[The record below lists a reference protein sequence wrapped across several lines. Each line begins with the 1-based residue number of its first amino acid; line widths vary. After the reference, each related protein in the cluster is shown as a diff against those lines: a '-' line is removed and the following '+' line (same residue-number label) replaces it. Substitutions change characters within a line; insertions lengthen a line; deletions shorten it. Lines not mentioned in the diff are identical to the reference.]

1 MTIHKSKGLEFP
13 IVILA
18 DTAKNYNFSDA
29 RKQKVVF
36 HHKYGIGIDIVNQ
49 DLGVTY
55 PSLIKQAIR
64 SVIEKETKSEEIR
77 LFYVA
82 LTRAKE
88 KLYIFATTKDYEKEY
103 EAQSIS
109 FKNGKFNETLIA
121 SNTSYYKNMLP
132 VIKYY
137 NKFEGE
143 KKDLDIKRLEI
154 KSNTTDEELKEM
166 LTSKNIENKKESVNE
181 KAISLFKD
189 KNIDEKVINKI
200 KNNLESEY
208 MYIED
213 AHSPSRISVSNLK
226 KNKNEEDKIIV
237 ISKMNDENED
247 INIDIENKFEEPVC
261 LKEKEERYTA
271 VRKGLL
277 IHFILQNLDFKTLNT
292 KEELRNYIE
301 KLVFEKVISEQ
312 DKKYINVSRI
322 YNFLNSKIG
331 KELKEAKKIF
341 REYEFILMNK
351 DISNSLIQGVIDLFY
366 VTKEDKVV
374 LVDFKTDRI
383 DNEEEF
389 IKKYKIQLEIYKEA
403 INSLTEYNVDDTFI
417 YSFNLNKEIKIEE
430 EINE

>member
-1 MTIHKSKGLEFP
+1 MSVLSK
-13 IVILA
+13 
-18 DTAKNYNFSDA
+18 
-29 RKQKVVF
+29 
-36 HHKYGIGIDIVNQ
+36 
-49 DLGVTY
+49 
-55 PSLIKQAIR
+55 
-64 SVIEKETKSEEIR
+64 
-77 LFYVA
+77 
-82 LTRAKE
+82 
-88 KLYIFATTKDYEKEY
+88 
-103 EAQSIS
+103 IS
-109 FKNGKFNETLIA
+109 
-121 SNTSYYKNMLP
+121 
-132 VIKYY
+132 
-137 NKFEGE
+137 
-143 KKDLDIKRLEI
+143 
-154 KSNTTDEELKEM
+154 
-166 LTSKNIENKKESVNE
+166 
-181 KAISLFKD
+181 
-189 KNIDEKVINKI
+189 
-200 KNNLESEY
+200 
-208 MYIED
+208 
-213 AHSPSRISVSNLK
+213 
-226 KNKNEEDKIIV
+226 
-237 ISKMNDENED
+237 DENED
-247 INIDIENKFEEPVC
+247 IKVENEFEEPVC

-331 KELKEAKKIF
+331 KDLKEAKKTF

-383 DNEEEF
+383 DNEKEF

-403 INSLTEYNVDDTFI
+403 INSLTEYNVDEIFI